1 MKVHHFLCIFRTAGS
16 TFFALCMN
24 ISNSLAKANEL
35 QGKELTENHPK
46 GVIACLLS
54 SSALEHRE
62 WKLWKKGDLHS
73 N

>member
-1 MKVHHFLCIFRTAGS
+1 MKVHHFLCISRIAGP
-16 TFFALCMN
+16 TFFALCTN
-24 ISNSLAKANEL
+24 TSNSLAKANEL
-35 QGKELTENHPK
+35 QGKELAKNHPK

-54 SSALEHRE
+54 SSALEHLA